1 MKDPLN
7 KRKQRL
13 KNQSKNKDQLLERNT
28 KEILNSSNLKSSSIE
43 AAHKADCKCGA
54 CNLKRKND
62 IANDLTSMLN
72 SEKVKV

>member
-1 MKDPLN
+1 MEDPLN

-43 AAHKADCKCGA
+43 AANKADCKCGA
-54 CNLKRKND
+54 CN
-62 IANDLTSMLN
+62 
-72 SEKVKV
+72 E